1 MNIIKEIEI
10 KHTDSFNSLKIIMS
24 IVVTCCVLYIFV
36 YH

>member
-10 KHTDSFNSLKIIMS
+10 KHTDSFNALKIIMS
-24 IVVTCCVLYIFV
+24 IIVASCVLYIFV